1 MTSTNKQIIYLN
13 NKSSKVTMLFDE
25 NQNLIIEFIILK
37 DKLNITKVMLSINTS
52 IVNNKLLKHDSEIII
67 LVDKKESK

>member
-1 MTSTNKQIIYLN
+1 
-13 NKSSKVTMLFDE
+13 MLFDE